1 MSKQIN
7 YESDFKLKVGYS
19 DGTPI
24 VSPFRFTFYTKAAR
38 GTFVAQYDGNEYTN
52 CYPDED
58 GMVKIPFDHP
68 SLGMGVLSAKIEIF
82 VPDSDFEDGKYD
94 WVSVENTGIVL
105 DKGVSEAYEDMEVL
119 ISKPDTKGISM
130 YLSKPYTGEGTGGG
144 GDIPNGSVTESK
156 LANGAVSTSK
166 IKDGAVTMAKLGSD
180 VKKALEATEIADGSI
195 TEEKLSEE
203 VREKLN
209 QGGGS
214 GEKGE
219 DGKSAYDIWLEQG
232 NEGSEQ
238 DFLDSLKGEKGEQ
251 GEQGEKGA
259 YGERGEQGIQGEKGD
274 KMTYADLTEEEKND
288 LASRVDVD
296 VDLSG
301 YVKTEDIQPIQEE
314 VDYLTANMLTSE
326 ATDEVEVPDDFILMA
341 SDIAQELGDDPKKVM
356 SQQAVT
362 NALDVKILDQ
372 TESVVTI
379 QPNIL
384 HRWGVVDSLDITLAE
399 GKEGVVNEYIVQFTS
414 GENTTLTLPNTIKWL
429 SAPSIEAG
437 VTYQLSIVNNL
448 AIIGGFKDE

>member
-1 MSKQIN
+1 MSKTIN

-105 DKGVSEAYEDMEVL
+105 DKGASEAYEDMEVL
-119 ISKPDTKGISM
+119 ITKPDTKGISM

-144 GDIPNGSVTESK
+144 GDIPNGSVTEYK

-166 IKDGAVTMAKLGSD
+166 IKDGAVTMAKLGDD
-180 VKKALEATEIADGSI
+180 VKKALEATEIADGSV

-219 DGKSAYDIWLEQG
+219 DGKSAYEIWLEQG
-232 NEGSEQ
+232 NSGSEQ

-251 GEQGEKGA
+251 GE
-259 YGERGEQGIQGEKGD
+259 
-274 KMTYADLTEEEKND
+274 KMTYDDLTEAEKND
-288 LASRVDVD
+288 LASRVPAPD
-296 VDLSG
+296 VDLSEYAKKSEVPTKTSELENDSNYLSG
-301 YVKTEDIQPIQEE
+301 PVTEDDLSTELQEKINGSGSFNGSASEVTFDGDSVGLISKDVQSAIEEVNAKIDMYKEATIDFGTGEDTVTMAIMESGTTVTKVKMRNVKTLYLSYGTVTKAEYVGGE
-314 VDYLTANMLTSE
+314 VSLGNA
-326 ATDEVEVPDDFILMA
+326 DFLVMTIIRTA
-341 SDIAQELGDDPKKVM
+341 SDVD
-356 SQQAVT
+356 AV
-362 NALDVKILDQ
+362 V
-372 TESVVTI
+372 
-379 QPNIL
+379 
-384 HRWGVVDSLDITLAE
+384 G
-399 GKEGVVNEYIVQFTS
+399 
-414 GENTTLTLPNTIKWL
+414 LTLR
-429 SAPSIEAG
+429 
-437 VTYQLSIVNNL
+437 
-448 AIIGGFKDE
+448 